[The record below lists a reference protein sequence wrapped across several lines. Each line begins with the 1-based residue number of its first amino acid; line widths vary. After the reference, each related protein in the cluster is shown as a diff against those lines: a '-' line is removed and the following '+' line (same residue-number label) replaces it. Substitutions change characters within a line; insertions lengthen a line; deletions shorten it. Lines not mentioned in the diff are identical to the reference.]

1 MLDKNELQKL
11 IEAPIGQKCLITDP
25 FPTSRVKQFQVIMQ
39 PAIASNGL
47 SAISYGFAGAVI
59 CEENSTGQKTVL
71 VTIYVT
77 STVLD
82 FTNQEALDELGAV
95 ICHEFGHA
103 QQFILGTEKRFKLA
117 DPHAYA
123 LVTPNEGKADIH
135 ALYCGYG
142 KVLAKRF
149 KRIWNALKDDE
160 MLCAHNAD
168 LPMRAHC
175 LEHLVKK
182 YTVNQEEVIRRID
195 KYRINCRDKTL
206 YYTLA
211 CSNGNFIR
219 VRWKIKSIT
228 FGEENIISVDL
239 FGRISGNRIWDEF
252 KHIVA
257 FRNEYEF
264 V

>member
-1 MLDKNELQKL
+1 MLNKTELQKL
-11 IEAPIGQKCLITDP
+11 IEAPIGRKCLITDP

-47 SAISYGFAGAVI
+47 SAISYGFEGAAI
-59 CEENSTGQKTVL
+59 CKKDSTGQKTVL

-82 FTNQEALDELGAV
+82 FTNQEAIDELGAI

-103 QQFILGTEKRFKLA
+103 QQFILGTEKRFKL
-117 DPHAYA
+117 DNPHAYA

-149 KRIWNALKDDE
+149 KRIWNALKDDV
-160 MLCAHNAD
+160 MFCAHNAD

-195 KYRINCRDKTL
+195 KYHINCRDKTL

-211 CSNGNFIR
+211 CSNGNFTR
-219 VRWKIKSIT
+219 VYWKIKSIT
-228 FGEENIISVDL
+228 FGEEDIVTIDL
-239 FGRISGNRIWDEF
+239 FGRIGANRIWDDREHLVVF
-252 KHIVA
+252 Q
-257 FRNEYEF
+257 NECEF